1 MDDIRRVEG
10 IEAAARRVEAIAVE
24 AERTLA
30 AQSRAAGDDT
40 HYFKASLQHYTDW
53 LVLNGGVSADRD
65 TVGAYLDAMNGR
77 SWPRLWLKT
86 RKILHAVRRDHP

>member
-1 MDDIRRVEG
+1 MTDLDEILRIR
-10 IEAAARRVEAIAVE
+10 ASMEAIEME
-24 AERTLA
+24 ALRTLA

-53 LVLNGGVSADRD
+53 LILNGGVSAERD

-77 SWPRLWLKT
+77 SWPRRVVLKA
-86 RKILHAVRRDHP
+86 RKVLPSVKREHP